1 MDNEKTLNIYDIIA
15 ITIKNYKYAI
25 FFTLFVSILPSYF
38 IYKNYSNDDA
48 IITLVFETP
57 PEARFELNSINDKI
71 FQLND
76 NQLFKKFYDRLQ
88 IFYSSYVLSEK
99 LGKIQL
105 TPLLAKTKIFFLD
118 DLFYKNA
125 LKRSDYISDNSYE
138 ISHQMD
144 INKENSYYFT
154 FKLSKT
160 IKDHESESIIND
172 KELISYEINK
182 LIREEVSIFINLAA
196 KRYASLKSYLIRNIN
211 KSNNLIIESY
221 IFDLNTQIQKVKEQA
236 NIVRAVS
243 EINAEVDALGSIQ
256 NVIAS
261 KPINTSEP
269 YLMNLY
275 DTSEPYFSQIDP
287 ASRYIALQKRI
298 SILEEQIINP
308 SQNLPQIFANNQ
320 ILSILEDDYLIL
332 QIMNR
337 DLISVSE
344 LNLFILSDITISY
357 FGISLELMLIYISIT
372 ILFSCIFSIFIVL
385 MIDQYKTHQIRI

>member
-25 FFTLFVSILPSYF
+25 FFTLFISILPSYF

-236 NIVRAVS
+236 DIVRAVS

-256 NVIAS
+256 SVIAS
-261 KPINTSEP
+261 KPIDTSEP

-332 QIMNR
+332 QIMNK
-337 DLISVSE
+337 DLISDSE

>member
-25 FFTLFVSILPSYF
+25 FFTLFISILPSYF

-236 NIVRAVS
+236 DIVRAVS

-256 NVIAS
+256 SVIAS

-287 ASRYIALQKRI
+287 ASRYIALQKQI

-332 QIMNR
+332 QIMNK

>member
-25 FFTLFVSILPSYF
+25 FFTLFISILPSYF

-236 NIVRAVS
+236 DIVRAVS

-256 NVIAS
+256 SVIAS
-261 KPINTSEP
+261 KPIDTSEP

-320 ILSILEDDYLIL
+320 ILSILEDDYLLL
-332 QIMNR
+332 QIMNK
-337 DLISVSE
+337 DLISDSE

>member
-25 FFTLFVSILPSYF
+25 FFTLFISILPSYF

-57 PEARFELNSINDKI
+57 PEARFELNSINDII

-236 NIVRAVS
+236 DIVREVS

-332 QIMNR
+332 QIMNK
-337 DLISVSE
+337 DLISDSE